1 MYLILVVDDDESTR
15 ESFRMILK
23 GSYRLLL
30 ARSGE
35 EALGLME
42 KEKVDLAIVDIIMP
56 GMSGLDFL
64 EKIKKNSFSPEVI
77 MVTASKT
84 VKTAIEAMKLGAADY
99 ITKPFDID
107 EVKVIISHTL
117 KNRTL
122 KKQVEQLRR
131 EVGNT
136 LLYGKIV
143 GQSPVLK
150 EVLSHIWRIAKTN
163 STVLISGESG
173 SGKELI
179 ARAIHNNSSRNSGPF
194 IPVHCAALAENLL
207 ESELFG
213 HERGAFT
220 GAVDKKIGQFEL
232 AHGGTLFLDEIVEI
246 APSVQVKLL
255 RALEQHE
262 FLRVGGSKPIHVD
275 IRLMAASSVNLKEA
289 VRHGRFREDLYYRLN
304 VVPLRIPPL
313 RERKE
318 DIPLL
323 VDHFLS
329 IYRTEMGSL
338 LRQVSPEAL
347 SSLVAYDWP
356 GNIRELRNIMERM
369 VALHG
374 HNFVLEAKHVPPDI
388 TGEARHEGFDS
399 RKIAD
404 APTLDEG
411 ISRVEKIL
419 IEKALKN
426 AGGVQT
432 KAAKLLKTTR
442 RVLKYKMDKYGIKSD
457 APASL
462 NT

>member
-1 MYLILVVDDDESTR
+1 MYQRV
-15 ESFRMILK
+15 
-23 GSYRLLL
+23 
-30 ARSGE
+30 
-35 EALGLME
+35 
-42 KEKVDLAIVDIIMP
+42 
-56 GMSGLDFL
+56 
-64 EKIKKNSFSPEVI
+64 
-77 MVTASKT
+77 
-84 VKTAIEAMKLGAADY
+84 
-99 ITKPFDID
+99 
-107 EVKVIISHTL
+107 
-117 KNRTL
+117 
-122 KKQVEQLRR
+122 
-131 EVGNT
+131 
-136 LLYGKIV
+136 
-143 GQSPVLK
+143 
-150 EVLSHIWRIAKTN
+150 
-163 STVLISGESG
+163 
-173 SGKELI
+173 
-179 ARAIHNNSSRNSGPF
+179 
-194 IPVHCAALAENLL
+194 
-207 ESELFG
+207 
-213 HERGAFT
+213 
-220 GAVDKKIGQFEL
+220 
-232 AHGGTLFLDEIVEI
+232 EIVEI

-338 LRQVSPEAL
+338 LKQVSPEAL
-347 SSLVAYDWP
+347 NILVAYDWP
-356 GNIRELRNIMERM
+356 GNIRELRNVVERM

-411 ISRVEKIL
+411 VSRVEKIL